1 MVLPTWQQRRRTPA
15 AAPVSVRDY
24 APIARA
30 VIDRGS
36 FSAASQM
43 RPFFDNF
50 GGIAAAERAT
60 LGTSLAAIERDISPV
75 RSLQAEIGCMQS
87 PVLDAHARVEGIMDP
102 VSAAAR
108 EARAGIEQMM
118 APIGAS
124 DVRAAIQHMS
134 TTHPAIA
141 SEMRGIMEQITS
153 PALSL
158 DTRALMPPT
167 LADPASEV
175 QRLNEAMSLP
185 AWRRLGGIG

>member
-1 MVLPTWQQRRRTPA
+1 
-15 AAPVSVRDY
+15 
-24 APIARA
+24 
-30 VIDRGS
+30 
-36 FSAASQM
+36 
-43 RPFFDNF
+43 
-50 GGIAAAERAT
+50 
-60 LGTSLAAIERDISPV
+60 
-75 RSLQAEIGCMQS
+75 
-87 PVLDAHARVEGIMDP
+87 
-102 VSAAAR
+102 
-108 EARAGIEQMM
+108 MM

-167 LADPASEV
+167 LADPASEA